1 VHHFF
6 FALLRALIVPA
17 VMVFAA
23 AAHADGVLGDAAI
36 VEHVVGGRF
45 EVLKGLD
52 AASRDGD
59 PVAMYWWGLLQ
70 DGCTV
75 QPCKDEDTRD
85 LWLRSAKAGFFRA
98 RISLWGGARTQA
110 DMDELMAEI
119 GAPRTSVERLAWAHM
134 LVLSSGG
141 GDESIKKQAADTIR
155 AVAATEPT
163 MMSMYLEV
171 AELTYARDR
180 TSPTRRAS
188 VLRTLLAAGFP
199 LSTLVAE
206 QLRRHQMVHE
216 RMRYQ
221 QTLASALSGA
231 HAAAI
236 SLCESVDVI
245 EGYTK
250 LPPDLLPLCRDA
262 LARGQLGVLR
272 VLLTHYLQSHEA
284 ALAAP
289 YAALCTSLPVN
300 CGEALSGYLE
310 VALGRG
316 PAWFEAEAIAKIA
329 RGVSASSVK
338 APLHVLRQG
347 VSKRV
352 AIVESTRTCLARQYE
367 PGTQSFGDSPGCP
380 WGRPLVMPT
389 VPQPLPRSP
398 P

>member
-1 VHHFF
+1 M
-6 FALLRALIVPA
+6 AL
-17 VMVFAA
+17 AA

-45 EVLKGLD
+45 EALKGLD
-52 AASRDGD
+52 AASREGD
-59 PVAMYWWGLLQ
+59 PVEMYWWGLLQ

-98 RISLWGGARTQA
+98 RLALWGTARTQA
-110 DMDELMAEI
+110 DMDELTAEI
-119 GAPRTSVERLAWAHM
+119 GVPRSSAERLGWAYM

-141 GDESIKKQAADTIR
+141 GDEAIKKQAADSIR

-180 TSPTRRAS
+180 TSPTWRAS
-188 VLRTLLAAGFP
+188 MLRTLLAAGFP

-206 QLRRHQMVHE
+206 QLRRHQLVHE

-221 QTLASALSGA
+221 QTLARALSGD

-236 SLCESVDVI
+236 SLCETVDVI
-245 EGYTK
+245 EGYTT

-272 VLLTHYLQSHEA
+272 VLLTHYLQSHET

-289 YAALCTSLPVN
+289 YAALCTSLPVS

-310 VALGRG
+310 AASGRG
-316 PAWFEAEAIAKIA
+316 QAWFEAEAIAEIA
-329 RGVSASSVK
+329 RGAPASSAK

-352 AIVESTRTCLARQYE
+352 AIAEATRMCLARRYE
-367 PGTQSFGDSPGCP
+367 PGTQSFSDDPDCP
-380 WGRPLVMPT
+380 WGRPLT
-389 VPQPLPRSP
+389 VPPALQPMPRSP